1 MAKVEK
7 ECDPEDADD
16 GELEACSM
24 APAATT
30 TSAPAAEAPPVAAP
44 VALADTASVASSSVS
59 NLSSA
64 VSSATSSA
72 VSVHKEEASTDAVA
86 PLAAP
91 TDAEAPKEAPEKESK
106 ATSTKEEATD
116 DVTDVATQLMQMG
129 FEPKSV
135 ELVMKK
141 NAALAPDWSRLLET
155 CSRDLLQLSEWDSM
169 LVDLEEMGFEDREKN
184 TLLILKHDGS
194 VKRTVKD
201 LVADTM

>member
-116 DVTDVATQLMQMG
+116 DVTDVAMQLG

-184 TLLILKHDGS
+184 TLLILKHD
-194 VKRTVKD
+194 
-201 LVADTM
+201 